1 MTAES
6 IAPADTCAP
15 VARDLPRFAE
25 RQATP
30 AEPPIPS
37 SMLLLGRTSVTIDH
51 QGVQYVLRT
60 TRAGKLI
67 LTK

>member
-6 IAPADTCAP
+6 IAPADTSALA
-15 VARDLPRFAE
+15 ARDLPRFAE
-25 RQATP
+25 RQAHA